1 MCSFLLFRCSGVKGS
16 ITINGH
22 ERNLSQFRKLSC
34 YIMQDNQLHANL
46 SVEEAM
52 HVASSLKLG
61 SDQSK
66 DSKYQV
72 VSHHYLSIAGEN
84 VAWKITYCFLDPRN
98 IRNFGT
104 ARTP

>member
-1 MCSFLLFRCSGVKGS
+1 
-16 ITINGH
+16 
-22 ERNLSQFRKLSC
+22 
-34 YIMQDNQLHANL
+34 MQDNQLHANL

-72 VSHHYLSIAGEN
+72 VSHHYLSIVGEN
-84 VAWKITYCFLDPRN
+84 VFSMKKLHTLFLDPRN

-104 ARTP
+104 ARTPKNDD